1 MNRVFSATL
10 LDLRLQ
16 QRYGFFYAAAFVTLV
31 WVVVLRLVPAEMLG
45 VALPFIIFADLGIVG
60 VYFIAGMVL
69 FEKGE
74 QTLEALV
81 VTPLRFREYL
91 SARLATLTL
100 LALVISLIVVLA
112 TYGLGFNLLWL
123 VLGVVLTSLISLLV
137 GFISVAPYRAI
148 SAYLLPSQLYF
159 LPLNLPIIDYF
170 GWWEHPIFY
179 LVPTQGSLLL
189 LRGAFE
195 PLAAWQVG
203 YAIGYQ
209 VLWIGLLAWVARR
222 MFDRYI
228 VGRQGGK

>member
-1 MNRVFSATL
+1 L
-10 LDLRLQ
+10 
-16 QRYGFFYAAAFVTLV
+16 FYAAAFVTLV
-31 WVVVLRLVPAEMLG
+31 WVVILRLFSAEMLG

-60 VYFIAGMVL
+60 VYFMAGMVL

-91 SARLATLTL
+91 TAKLATLTL
-100 LALVISLIVVLA
+100 LALVISLVVVIT
-112 TYGLGFNLLWL
+112 TYGLGFNMLWL
-123 VLGVVLTSLISLLV
+123 VLGTALTSLIALLV
-137 GFISVAPYRAI
+137 GFISVARYQAI

-179 LVPTQGSLLL
+179 LIPTQGSLLL

-195 PLAAWQVG
+195 PLAAWQII

-209 VLWIGLLAWVARR
+209 VLWVGLLAWVARR

-228 VGRQGGK
+228 VGRQGGN

>member
-1 MNRVFSATL
+1 MNRMFSTTL

-16 QRYGFFYAAAFVTLV
+16 QRYNFFYAAAFVTLV
-31 WVVVLRLVPAEMLG
+31 WIVVLRLFPAGMLDL
-45 VALPFIIFADLGIVG
+45 VVPFIIFVDLGVIG
-60 VYFIAGMVL
+60 FYFIAGMIL

-74 QTLEALV
+74 HTLEALV

-91 SARLATLTL
+91 SAKLATLTL
-100 LALVISLIVVLA
+100 LALVVSLVVVVSA
-112 TYGLGFNLLWL
+112 YGFGFNLLL
-123 VLGVVLTSLISLLV
+123 LLLGTALTSLIGLLV

-159 LPLNLPIIDYF
+159 LPFNLPIIDYF
-170 GWWEHPIFY
+170 GWWESPLFY
-179 LVPTQGSLLL
+179 LIPTQGSLLL

-195 PLAAWQVG
+195 PIATWQIV

-209 VLWIGLLAWVARR
+209 ALWIGLLVWVARR

-228 VGRQGGK
+228 VGRQG

>member
-1 MNRVFSATL
+1 MNRVLSTTL

-16 QRYGFFYAAAFVTLV
+16 QRYGLFYAAAFVTLV
-31 WVVVLRLVPAEMLG
+31 WVVVLRLFPADLLEL
-45 VALPFIIFADLGIVG
+45 ALPFIIFVDLGIVG

-91 SARLATLTL
+91 SAKLATLTL
-100 LALVISLIVVLA
+100 LALTISLIVVISV
-112 TYGLGFNLLWL
+112 YGFGFNLLWL
-123 VLGVVLTSLISLLV
+123 LLGTTLTSLIALLV

-148 SAYLLPSQLYF
+148 SAYLLPSQVYF

-195 PLAAWQVG
+195 PLAAWQVA

-209 VLWIGLLAWVARR
+209 VLWIGVLAWVARR

-228 VGRQGGK
+228 VGRRGGK

>member
-1 MNRVFSATL
+1 MSRLLSTTL

-16 QRYGFFYAAAFVTLV
+16 QRYNFFYAAVFVTLI
-31 WVVVLRLVPAEMLG
+31 WIVVLRLFPAGMLDL
-45 VALPFIIFADLGIVG
+45 VVPFIIFVDLGVIG
-60 VYFIAGMVL
+60 FYFIAGMIL

-74 QTLEALV
+74 HTLEALV

-91 SARLATLTL
+91 SAKLATLTL
-100 LALVISLIVVLA
+100 LALVVSLVVVVSA
-112 TYGLGFNLLWL
+112 YGFGFNLLL
-123 VLGVVLTSLISLLV
+123 LLLGTALTSLIGLLV

-159 LPLNLPIIDYF
+159 LPFNLPIIDYF
-170 GWWEHPIFY
+170 GWWESPLFY
-179 LVPTQGSLLL
+179 LIPTQGSLLL

-195 PLAAWQVG
+195 PIATWQIV

-209 VLWIGLLAWVARR
+209 ALWIGLLAWVARR

-228 VGRQGGK
+228 VGRQG